1 MGNQQLTYGYDID
14 EECDDLVDSGYD
26 EDSTNSSASSSLNT
40 TTAESVMET
49 SLHATST
56 QLLNSDLLKKSF
68 FTTNTS
74 QVVQEKKEEVEK
86 EKEQKVVQFN
96 FAKEINRNEESDLIY
111 YSGRKKRLSIV
122 KSKSIGISIANE
134 GRIEIDK
141 DEYDPSCEECLE
153 FNSKF
158 SVSLFFPNRYS
169 EGLILES
176 SLDF

>member
-56 QLLNSDLLKKSF
+56 QLVNSDLIKKSF
-68 FTTNTS
+68 FTTNTTT
-74 QVVQEKKEEVEK
+74 QVVEEEDEVEK
-86 EKEQKVVQFN
+86 ANERKVVQFN

-122 KSKSIGISIANE
+122 KSKSIGISIANQDK
-134 GRIEIDK
+134 IDMDR

-158 SVSLFFPNRYS
+158 SVSFLFLFLKSYR
-169 EGLILES
+169 
-176 SLDF
+176 

>member
-1 MGNQQLTYGYDID
+1 MGNQQLTYGYDTD

-56 QLLNSDLLKKSF
+56 QLLSGDLLKKSF
-68 FTTNTS
+68 FTTNTT
-74 QVVQEKKEEVEK
+74 QVVEK
-86 EKEQKVVQFN
+86 EEHAVEKENEQKVVQFN
-96 FAKEINRNEESDLIY
+96 FAKETNRNEESDLIY

-134 GRIEIDK
+134 DK
-141 DEYDPSCEECLE
+141 KETNRDEYDPCCEECLE
-153 FNSKF
+153 FNSNF
-158 SVSLFFPNRYS
+158 SVSFFLVPKSY
-169 EGLILES
+169 I
-176 SLDF
+176 DKD